1 MTLLVGW
8 VGGEDVPLIRGVMVK
23 RNIRI
28 GLIFTIIL
36 IAKKNRKKGM

>member
-8 VGGEDVPLIRGVMVK
+8 VGGEGVPLIRGVMVK

-28 GLIFTIIL
+28 VLIFTIIL
-36 IAKKNRKKGM
+36 IAKKK